1 VTPTEAA
8 DALPEAIA
16 DLAQARTNICT
27 IEQTYIRRRAEM
39 LEVAMAGEES
49 IAAAERVVEVNVKD
63 LAVDREA
70 KRRDL
75 KIAEDRRDM
84 LSLLAAL

>member
-1 VTPTEAA
+1 
-8 DALPEAIA
+8 
-16 DLAQARTNICT
+16 
-27 IEQTYIRRRAEM
+27 
-39 LEVAMAGEES
+39 MAGEES